1 MQGAGGPLKFIPW
14 RMDPQFYDF
23 GIFAWTWIFHN
34 SLCQKL
40 FFVTQ
45 IFGQSC
51 LFSEI
56 HLPKYMSG
64 VLEWACTTWMML
76 MAEPKDRLGLFVYT
90 HKSSSVGSREAHKC
104 LQLRI
109 GLTQVFLGWSRVE
122 KNHTLHV
129 QLLVRPDRRGPQV
142 LFCSRV
148 RSDFDLTGAWEHIIF
163 IFVQRLLQLFWKVL
177 YHCKIRAGGIL
188 VAVLWRQLWMLFDC
202 QCTTLQVRRR
212 GGRNTQACQIRKKN
226 TAKRDTWKWIM
237 WGSEM
242 WTFQVLSRFTHSTF
256 ISDKAAKKRKI
267 YESRKPGPFRSRAS
281 ICEPIKSIFFKK
293 TKTATIQ
300 KGTTFCR
307 PN

>member
-1 MQGAGGPLKFIPW
+1 MILGFLPELEYFTTVCVKNFFLSPEFSANLVCFRRFIF
-14 RMDPQFYDF
+14 Q
-23 GIFAWTWIFHN
+23 N
-34 SLCQKL
+34 
-40 FFVTQ
+40 
-45 IFGQSC
+45 
-51 LFSEI
+51 
-56 HLPKYMSG
+56 MSG

-129 QLLVRPDRRGPQV
+129 QLLVRPDRCGPQV
-142 LFCSRV
+142 LFRSRV
-148 RSDFDLTGAWEHIIF
+148 RSDFDLTGSWEHINF

-177 YHCKIRAGGIL
+177 YPCKIRAGGIL

-281 ICEPIKSIFFKK
+281 ICEPIKSIFLKK

-300 KGTTFCR
+300 KGTTFCK